1 MRSPFLR
8 MGTQLAFP
16 VPENGNPIRV
26 PIPKNGNLTCVPHS
40 QERGTHPILH
50 FLVVYIYIGMLMHI
64 FVILYNVVMRSPFLG
79 TGTHPAFP
87 FLRTRIR
94 FAFPFLGTGTHL
106 AFPFLGTERERDT
119 PNPHLSQLM

>member
-1 MRSPFLR
+1 
-8 MGTQLAFP
+8 
-16 VPENGNPIRV
+16 
-26 PIPKNGNLTCVPHS
+26 
-40 QERGTHPILH
+40 
-50 FLVVYIYIGMLMHI
+50 MHI

-87 FLRTRIR
+87 FLRTRTR

-119 PNPHLSQLM
+119 PSAGCPIYGTVTFFL